1 MLTKIKAVYHTP
13 LPQTKKYRYNRVMK
27 NLTLKTILSF
37 LILFPLY
44 AGPAVFKG
52 KAIEAKSGQPIYLED
67 HKVEYNGPLVKKVIT
82 IYLSPDGKE
91 IARLTSIFADNSQLP
106 NTEFIDKRT
115 GYKEITTLK
124 GDEYHIKTISPKGKE
139 KEGSLSVKNNLVC
152 GQGYHNYII
161 SNMDSFKLNETR
173 ELRFIIPSM
182 RDYFTFDLTYLGPL
196 NKEKPDEVSFR
207 LDITNW
213 IIKMFADKIQV
224 TYSKKDKVLL
234 RYEGLT
240 NLKND
245 KGDQYDAILT
255 YTFPEGR

>member
-1 MLTKIKAVYHTP
+1 
-13 LPQTKKYRYNRVMK
+13 MK
-27 NLTLKTILSF
+27 LLITTLCFFFYSSF
-37 LILFPLY
+37 LW
-44 AGPAVFKG
+44 AGPEVFKG
-52 KAIEAKSGQPIYLED
+52 VAIEAESKSTIYKED
-67 HKVEYNGPLVKKVIT
+67 HQVEYNGNLVKKVVT
-82 IYLSPDGKE
+82 TYTAPDGKE
-91 IARLTSIFADNSQLP
+91 IARLTSIFNGNPQLP

-115 GYKEITTLK
+115 GIKEITTLK
-124 GDEYHIKTISPKGKE
+124 GDEYHITTISSKGKK
-139 KEGSLSVKNNLVC
+139 KEGSLDVKNNLVC
-152 GQGYHNYII
+152 GQGYHNFII
-161 SNMDSFKLNETR
+161 ANMDSFKVGETR

-196 NKEKPDEVSFR
+196 NKEKPDEVTFR

-213 IIKMFADKIQV
+213 ILKMFADKIQV

-255 YTFPEGR
+255 YTFPKGR